1 MDHIRNLIR
10 DVPDFPKAGIIFR
23 DITPVLENSRAF
35 ADIVDAFAERFG
47 YDGVTKIAG
56 IESRGFIFSAALAY
70 RMGCGLVLVRKSG
83 KLPRP
88 TFSASYA
95 LEYGVDTLHL
105 HRDALSDKDQV
116 VILDDV
122 IATGGTAKA
131 ATELVRRTGATVH
144 GFGALIELA
153 ALQGREQLTG
163 VDVHCLVTY

>member
-1 MDHIRNLIR
+1 MDHIRKLIL

-23 DITPVLENSRAF
+23 DITPVLENPRAF
-35 ADIVDAFAERFG
+35 ADIVDAFASRFG

-83 KLPRP
+83 KLPRA

-95 LEYGVDTLHL
+95 LEYGEDTLHL
-105 HRDALSDKDQV
+105 HQDALSARDRV

-131 ATELVRRTGATVH
+131 AAELVRRTGAAVH

-153 ALQGREQLTG
+153 ALKGREQLEG
-163 VDVHCLVTY
+163 VDVHALVTY